1 MKIQDIFSF
10 ITGDRD
16 MVGSEKYF
24 VTIACFVVSIFLI
37 LLSIAHL
44 LLGLDPAPVF
54 IAGSSS
60 LVVSV
65 FYYMS
70 RFRNLVFLPKLS
82 LTFYGLFMLDLAWYY
97 KYLSNGPVLFFI
109 LIYGA
114 LIIWVWDG
122 RSLVILLTIY
132 FMNMTLLF
140 LIDKIAPPHLS
151 EYPDYADRSAD
162 IFLSLFF
169 LSSFMIFL
177 LYLVKKEYVMQK
189 DIAQKSERLKA
200 AFLAN
205 MSHEIRTPM
214 NAIVGFGELLCNE
227 ISAERRYQYNKI
239 IQNSCHNLL
248 RLINDIL
255 DLSKIEAGDISLKY
269 TDINIREL
277 FSELVDLY
285 RMELS
290 RRENTDVELDFV
302 FPPEDI
308 ILHTDVLRLKQVL
321 SNLLDNAVKFTSK
334 GKITLNC
341 LVEGKELIFS
351 ISDTGTGIREE
362 DQKKIFDRFI
372 RFDYNGKN
380 TEGSGI
386 GLSIVYKIIKLL
398 KGRIWVKSIFG
409 EGSTFLF
416 AIPYVQAQI
425 IIVPEEKSACL

>member
-1 MKIQDIFSF
+1 
-10 ITGDRD
+10 
-16 MVGSEKYF
+16 
-24 VTIACFVVSIFLI
+24 
-37 LLSIAHL
+37 
-44 LLGLDPAPVF
+44 
-54 IAGSSS
+54 
-60 LVVSV
+60 
-65 FYYMS
+65 
-70 RFRNLVFLPKLS
+70 
-82 LTFYGLFMLDLAWYY
+82 
-97 KYLSNGPVLFFI
+97 
-109 LIYGA
+109 LIYAA

-214 NAIVGFGELLCNE
+214 NAIVGFGELLCDE

-321 SNLLDNAVKFTSK
+321 SNLLENAVKFTSK

-398 KGRIWVKSIFG
+398 KGRIWVNSIFG